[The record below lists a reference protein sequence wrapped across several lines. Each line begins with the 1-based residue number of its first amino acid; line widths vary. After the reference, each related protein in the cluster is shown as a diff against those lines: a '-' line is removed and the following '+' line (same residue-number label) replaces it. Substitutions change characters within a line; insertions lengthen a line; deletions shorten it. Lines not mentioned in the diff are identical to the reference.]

1 MNRFLVLNLRCKGK
15 DNFLKHKYIC
25 CLLLKKQH
33 SVHYFNL
40 YFYLISIFMSL
51 NIAIWAS
58 GNGSNAEN
66 IIKYFKDKTDIANIR
81 VIMCNNKNAF
91 VLERAK
97 KYNVPTFV
105 FTYKE
110 LNETDMVDKKLEE
123 LDIDFIVLSGFML
136 KVPDSIIKKYA
147 DRIVNIHPALL
158 PKFGGKGMYGDHV
171 HEAVIAAGEKES
183 GITVHYANEHYD
195 EGSTIF
201 QAKCPVLPDDTPDT
215 LAQRVHALEYAH
227 YPEVIEQVLRE
238 LAGK

>member
-1 MNRFLVLNLRCKGK
+1 M
-15 DNFLKHKYIC
+15 
-25 CLLLKKQH
+25 
-33 SVHYFNL
+33 
-40 YFYLISIFMSL
+40 SI

-66 IIKYFKDKTDIANIR
+66 IMNYFKDKKDLVNISI
-81 VIMCNNKNAF
+81 VMCNNKDAF
-91 VLERAK
+91 VLKRAEK
-97 KYNVPTFV
+97 FNTPTFV

-110 LNETDMVDKKLEE
+110 LNNSDVVDKKLDE
-123 LDIDFIVLSGFML
+123 LNIDFIVLSGFML
-136 KVPDSIIKKYA
+136 KVPDRIISRYA
-147 DRIVNIHPALL
+147 NKIVNIHPALL

-215 LAQRVHALEYAH
+215 LAQRVHSLEYAH

-238 LAGK
+238 LAKK